1 MFQTTNQNISQEL
14 LVANYLP
21 AGLPSRSTSP
31 SSNIPVESFIGLE
44 LAEAIRNIEHDIAI
58 LFSMVFSLFSHE
70 LRCVFHV
77 FSNLVGGITTPSEK
91 YEFVNGKD
99 DIPYIIP
106 YMKRKIIH
114 SCFKPPTSYVF
125 PVRFLHQRFPV
136 RFRHPPMAR
145 PSL

>member
-1 MFQTTNQNISQEL
+1 MFQTTNQNISHEL

-44 LAEAIRNIEHDIAI
+44 LAETIRNIEHDIAVF
-58 LFSMVFSLFSHE
+58 FSMVFSRTSPCFPCFLY
-70 LRCVFHV
+70 
-77 FSNLVGGITTPSEK
+77 LVGGIPTPSEK

-125 PVRFLHQRFPV
+125 PVRFLHQRFP
-136 RFRHPPMAR
+136 RTFSAPPHGS
-145 PSL
+145 PKSLNVQ